1 MHQILMETALS
12 PEGEGIPA
20 TLHTQHRVKTV
31 DYEAGTVTFE
41 NGKTIKADM
50 IIGSD
55 GIRSAVRPNLGI
67 E

>member
-12 PEGEGIPA
+12 EEGEGIPA
-20 TLHTQHRVKTV
+20 KLHTNYRVRTV

-41 NGKTIKADM
+41 NGETIKADM